1 MGLGVFDLTGGP
13 FLTLYGVLLVTA
25 IVAGFAI
32 PRWLRPDGRS
42 ARLTNP
48 DQIAYLAGGSLRY
61 VDTVLARL
69 LAAGKIAVEGRTQA
83 RIVAPPV
90 LAAGPERSVLALP
103 TPSPWPRVMKAVS
116 GHAATVHD
124 KLVDAG
130 LLFDRGTALQL
141 RFWQTAPYLMLIA
154 FGAIKWDIGTER
166 GRPVGF
172 LSALLVITAVF
183 ALIRFVTIDRR
194 TRAGID
200 ALAAA
205 RDGADRLRRAPTD
218 DEIPMAVA
226 LFGTTVL
233 VGSAWNDYHAMR
245 AASGSGDSGSGGS
258 ADGGGG
264 GCGGG
269 GCGGCGS

>member
-1 MGLGVFDLTGGP
+1 MGLGPFDLHGP
-13 FLTLYGVLLVTA
+13 AFLTLYSVLLGLT
-25 IVAGFAI
+25 IVAGFVI
-32 PRWLRPDGRS
+32 PRWLRPEGRS
-42 ARLTNP
+42 ARLSDP

-61 VDTVLARL
+61 VDAVVARL
-69 LAAGKIAVEGRTQA
+69 LAAGKIGIEGRSAA
-83 RIVAPPV
+83 RILAAPV

-103 TPSPWPRVMKAVS
+103 TPSPWPRVIKTIS
-116 GHAATVHD
+116 GHAHGVRD

-130 LLFDRGTALQL
+130 LLIDSGTALQL

-154 FGAIKWDIGTER
+154 FGAIKWDIGAER

-183 ALIRFVTIDRR
+183 ALIRFMTIDRR
-194 TRAGID
+194 TRGGID
-200 ALAAA
+200 TLSAA
-205 RDGADRLRRAPTD
+205 RNGADRLRRAPTD

-233 VGSAWNDYHAMR
+233 AGSAWNDYHAMR
-245 AASGSGDSGSGGS
+245 AAGGSGSGSGSS
-258 ADGGGG
+258 SDGGGS